1 MAKFWKIGGREI
13 GKANE
18 LPPGVKPLKGY
29 RIPSSGILATDPQ
42 SRRDALDLFRV
53 LGGTLSVAADIR
65 ARDVQT
71 VVFDRINKAFERQEL
86 VAFTR
91 AAEGGVSAA
100 GGPGSSGQPAGS
112 RSDLGPSS
120 EPGGSGDPTSEKSW
134 VDVQLLDEDGEPIA
148 GERYILKLTD
158 GSIREGSLGADGRVR
173 VNGIDPGNCV
183 VSFPDL
189 HTKEWWR
196 KS

>member
-18 LPPGVKPLKGY
+18 LPPGVKPMKGY

-42 SRRDALDLFRV
+42 SRRDALDLFRS
-53 LGGTLSVAADIR
+53 LGGVLSISADLR
-65 ARDVQT
+65 ARDVQHA
-71 VVFDRINKAFERQEL
+71 VFDRINKAFERKEI
-86 VAFTR
+86 VAFGR
-91 AAEGGVSAA
+91 AAEGGVN
-100 GGPGSSGQPAGS
+100 SSGGAGTS
-112 RSDLGPSS
+112 GQSS
-120 EPGGSGDPTSEKSW
+120 QAGYAPPPPENTGGDSSSQKTW
-134 VDVQLLDEDGEPIA
+134 VDVQLLDEDGDPVA

-158 GSIREGSLGADGRVR
+158 GSIREGNLGADGRVR